1 LFGGVFSSFSEQWDR
16 WRRKFWGETQKN
28 YLFFWKKDFS
38 ALTLL
43 SSNPRLCFVF
53 FCDLNFELFG
63 MMFLV
68 FFQMLPFIL
77 WMQKIKSHSLYT
89 WKIIWNEILFFLWA
103 HFWLWNNFFYNHFFF
118 LTFTLVYKK
127 LFCHKYIH
135 TAYYITSEHLSE
147 YIKNTHGYRY
157 HAKVQQNTCFSQLEN
172 IFKILCPRNT
182 IV

>member
-1 LFGGVFSSFSEQWDR
+1 
-16 WRRKFWGETQKN
+16 
-28 YLFFWKKDFS
+28 
-38 ALTLL
+38 
-43 SSNPRLCFVF
+43 
-53 FCDLNFELFG
+53 

-77 WMQKIKSHSLYT
+77 RMQKIKSHSIYI
-89 WKIIWNEILFFLWA
+89 WKFIWNEILFLHWA
-103 HFWLWNNFFYNHFFF
+103 HFWLWNNFFYNLFFF
-118 LTFTLVYKK
+118 LTFTLAYKK

-172 IFKILCPRNT
+172 IFKSYVLEIQSYSMWVNIISVWYHLREQWIFNAKICLIFHPFWPISKDLEGQKVLT
-182 IV
+182 